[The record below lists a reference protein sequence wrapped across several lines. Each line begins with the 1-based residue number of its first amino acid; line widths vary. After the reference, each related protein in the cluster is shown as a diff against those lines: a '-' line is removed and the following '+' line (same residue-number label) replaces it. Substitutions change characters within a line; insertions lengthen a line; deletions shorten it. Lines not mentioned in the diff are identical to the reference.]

1 MYYDHSAVGIGFH
14 EATSLA
20 LFGPGEMSPRQ
31 TTQRP
36 EHCSQGF
43 PLRQMLQMVPV
54 GVRVTSIDPGRCPH
68 RRGRRAS
75 ASRVFREGLDG
86 DVASDVVV
94 RTEEATAADG
104 ARGARFEAG
113 EA

>member
-43 PLRQMLQMVPV
+43 PLRQQEIT
-54 GVRVTSIDPGRCPH
+54 GI
-68 RRGRRAS
+68 A
-75 ASRVFREGLDG
+75 FLDR
-86 DVASDVVV
+86 DDFTHLA
-94 RTEEATAADG
+94 
-104 ARGARFEAG
+104 
-113 EA
+113 